1 MYINKGEIRVK
12 KYILLSFL
20 LSVILLFSGLSAY
33 AAETENKRG
42 RNIVSGMNLTAE
54 GSYVQ
59 DPVISAEHY
68 SQANNSS
75 TEIPLSSGLKAYFSF
90 KAPPI
95 GNFLEKAKVQ
105 NDKLAYY
112 RALFGFNISF

>member
-1 MYINKGEIRVK
+1 VK
-12 KYILLSFL
+12 KHILLSFL
-20 LSVILLFSGLSAY
+20 LGVIVLVSGISAD
-33 AAETENKRG
+33 AAETGDRAG
-42 RNIVSGMNLTAE
+42 RNIVSGVNLAAE

-59 DPVISAEHY
+59 DPGIGTEHY
-68 SQANNSS
+68 SQANNAS

-90 KAPPI
+90 KAPSI
-95 GNFLEKAKVQ
+95 GDFLEKAKME